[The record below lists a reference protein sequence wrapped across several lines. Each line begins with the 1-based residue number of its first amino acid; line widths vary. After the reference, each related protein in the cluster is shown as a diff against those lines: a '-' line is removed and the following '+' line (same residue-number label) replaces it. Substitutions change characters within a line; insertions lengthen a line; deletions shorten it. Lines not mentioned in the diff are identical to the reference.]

1 VFLDPAPDPKRNIAV
16 NMFFIQA
23 FSHENALCII
33 SVTEDYT
40 LPELVPQLLQPVA
53 GQEAANQRHAS

>member
-1 VFLDPAPDPKRNIAV
+1 MHFWFRLGIMGPAGVKTKR
-16 NMFFIQA
+16 
-23 FSHENALCII
+23 FSSKHFHIYLFKTIK
-33 SVTEDYT
+33 T

>member
-1 VFLDPAPDPKRNIAV
+1 MLYPLQRI
-16 NMFFIQA
+16 
-23 FSHENALCII
+23 E
-33 SVTEDYT
+33 T